1 MNQNFFLR
9 EVGGERVGQH
19 PLQLTVPSFFNFLKY
34 LQMMSAL
41 ELPIPDGSLS
51 EDVRLYISEAFQEV
65 EATGIM
71 APKRGDNP
79 FKKHQQSTEKEERNV
94 TATIPFLRSESNISS
109 LLHFGCF
116 SSKITNS
123 RLRTQMYFWSN
134 FLFTWTVAYFSRGE
148 KRLPEIC
155 LRLQAT
161 CGYFQIFYVI
171 FFGTLLIM
179 VMLRNAPSRI
189 NFKLLNNY

>member
-9 EVGGERVGQH
+9 EVGGERVAG
-19 PLQLTVPSFFNFLKY
+19 PFTTYSPIFFNFLKY

-41 ELPIPDGSLS
+41 EVPIPDGSLL

-123 RLRTQMYFWSN
+123 RLRTQMYFWTN
-134 FLFTWTVAYFSRGE
+134 FLFT
-148 KRLPEIC
+148 
-155 LRLQAT
+155 
-161 CGYFQIFYVI
+161 
-171 FFGTLLIM
+171 
-179 VMLRNAPSRI
+179 
-189 NFKLLNNY
+189 

>member
-41 ELPIPDGSLS
+41 EVPIPDGSLL

-71 APKRGDNP
+71 TPKRGDKAPTINRKGAKKCDSDNP
-79 FKKHQQSTEKEERNV
+79 FST
-94 TATIPFLRSESNISS
+94 
-109 LLHFGCF
+109 
-116 SSKITNS
+116 
-123 RLRTQMYFWSN
+123 
-134 FLFTWTVAYFSRGE
+134 
-148 KRLPEIC
+148 
-155 LRLQAT
+155 
-161 CGYFQIFYVI
+161 
-171 FFGTLLIM
+171 
-179 VMLRNAPSRI
+179 
-189 NFKLLNNY
+189 

>member
-9 EVGGERVGQH
+9 EVGGEKVGQH

-123 RLRTQMYFWSN
+123 RLRRQMYFWSN
-134 FLFTWTVAYFSRGE
+134 FLFTWTVAY
-148 KRLPEIC
+148 
-155 LRLQAT
+155 
-161 CGYFQIFYVI
+161 
-171 FFGTLLIM
+171 
-179 VMLRNAPSRI
+179 I
-189 NFKLLNNY
+189 NFTWREEITRNMSAFAGYMWLFPNILCYFLWNTSNYGNAQECSLED

>member
-1 MNQNFFLR
+1 MNQIFFLR

-41 ELPIPDGSLS
+41 EVPIPDGSLL

-65 EATGIM
+65 EATGII
-71 APKRGDNP
+71 APKHGDNP
-79 FKKHQQSTEKEERNV
+79 FKKHQQSTEKEETNV
-94 TATIPFLRSESNISS
+94 TTTIPFLSSESNISS

-123 RLRTQMYFWSN
+123 RLRKTDV
-134 FLFTWTVAYFSRGE
+134 FLVKFSLYMNSSLHFTWREEITRNMSAFAGYMWLFPNILCYFLWNTSNYG
-148 KRLPEIC
+148 
-155 LRLQAT
+155 
-161 CGYFQIFYVI
+161 
-171 FFGTLLIM
+171 
-179 VMLRNAPSRI
+179 NAQECS
-189 NFKLLNNY
+189 LED

>member
-1 MNQNFFLR
+1 
-9 EVGGERVGQH
+9 
-19 PLQLTVPSFFNFLKY
+19 
-34 LQMMSAL
+34 MSAL
-41 ELPIPDGSLS
+41 EVPIPDGSLL

-71 APKRGDNP
+71 APKHGDNP
-79 FKKHQQSTEKEERNV
+79 LKKHQQSTEKEERNV

-109 LLHFGCF
+109 LLYFGCF

-171 FFGTLLIM
+171 FFGTFLIE

-189 NFKLLNNY
+189 NFKLLN